1 VVRRLLLRALLV
13 PTLVAN
19 ADASNDTYYF
29 NNADAVSD
37 PGFRQLGSTIALYFA
52 DQTLPKV
59 AQNLGTFVGNK
70 IAKTR
75 GETDEQWCKE
85 AALGALSELRDE
97 ASKRGGGAVIDIRVY
112 GKVIRLPTRPS
123 MSVMPA
129 ALVATSRSREP
140 SSSPQSSHRLSLG
153 YGSIPYTAA
162 HLRRPRPRDI
172 RIGSCLEVRL
182 YRSN

>member
-1 VVRRLLLRALLV
+1 MKGGGVVRRLLLTALLV

-19 ADASNDTYYF
+19 ANASNDTYYF

-97 ASKRGGGAVIDIRVY
+97 ASKRGGGAVIDIQSLWKGNSIADKTKYECHAGGTGGHISLQGTIV
-112 GKVIRLPTRPS
+112 K
-123 MSVMPA
+123 PA
-129 ALVATSRSREP
+129 K
-140 SSSPQSSHRLSLG
+140 
-153 YGSIPYTAA
+153 
-162 HLRRPRPRDI
+162 
-172 RIGSCLEVRL
+172 
-182 YRSN
+182 